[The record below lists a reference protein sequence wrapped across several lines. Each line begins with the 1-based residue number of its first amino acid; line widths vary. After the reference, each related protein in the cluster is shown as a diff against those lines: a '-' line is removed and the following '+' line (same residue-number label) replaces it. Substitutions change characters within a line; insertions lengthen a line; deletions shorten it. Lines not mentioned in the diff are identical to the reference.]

1 MRLSPHTAQHLLG
14 ASSPVT
20 VPRHPSGAFPRVRM
34 RVPGLLGEPTGCGP
48 SPCAPAFPASDSY
61 AHTAT
66 PSGLG
71 VSLQVSPQLLPARL
85 PIPLGASHVHDPGL
99 LRRPVGG
106 GYPTIPSA
114 LCGSPTRARIHRP
127 SGSGL
132 FPLPGAEG
140 VRLLLRLLA
149 TECVGCPHKQGR
161 TGDHFPV
168 GSHPLQVD
176 AP

>member
-14 ASSPVT
+14 TSSPVT